1 MFCSSLPPLVFQF
14 RASQGFEFIEPAAR
28 SRKSNYDINAY
39 YRDALRVNDKKA
51 PKHSKEFKPTQRF
64 DYQFFDIP
72 RLEQL
77 ERKDFESKQR
87 LYNLKHAMRLKAK
100 EERRARDEKEKEERR
115 KLRYQNRKKRKLEE
129 AAAAAAAGV
138 ALPVTDEKD
147 DQEEAD
153 MSDSEDE
160 DKEKDAAAAAAAPAA
175 AAAAAAPAAAA
186 ESGEAAAAAAP
197 AADAPVKMEIEG
209 EEGVKQ
215 EPESGAAAAAAAPDA
230 VKSEPAAADTV
241 AKSEEENVKM
251 ETDAPAAAAD
261 GAAAADAGRRKSGR
275 GRSST
280 AVPTP
285 SPVPAAGGDDDDE
298 GDNTIDELDAE
309 LMAEA
314 GCLTAEERAEMIRL
328 QQEGFGGWSR
338 RHIISLTKAMEKFG
352 RDDLSNIKVSVEEK
366 TPEEVEKYYYV
377 FWNRYK
383 EIKDWDR
390 MVKQVERGEQKLA
403 KQKALQIIIDKKV
416 KQFKGNYEKMAIP
429 YPTTQQKSQREHT
442 HNGSARAAQR
452 CEDGVRSKSALV
464 LLLIISFV

>member
-1 MFCSSLPPLVFQF
+1 MFLIFQF

-87 LYNLKHAMRLKAK
+87 LYNLKHAMRIKAK

-160 DKEKDAAAAAAAPAA
+160 GADKDAAAAAPAA
-175 AAAAAAPAAAA
+175 AAASAAPTAAA
-186 ESGEAAAAAAP
+186 ESAAAAAPAAP
-197 AADAPVKMEIEG
+197 AADAPVKMEID
-209 EEGVKQ
+209 EESVKK
-215 EPESGAAAAAAAPDA
+215 EPEAAAAAAAPDN
-230 VKSEPAAADTV
+230 VKSEPTAADTA
-241 AKSEEENVKM
+241 AKSEEDNVKM
-251 ETDAPAAAAD
+251 ETDTPAAAD
-261 GAAAADAGRRKSGR
+261 TAAASDAGRRKSGR
-275 GRSST
+275 GRNAN

-285 SPVPAAGGDDDDE
+285 SPVPAAGGDDDDD

-328 QQEGFGGWSR
+328 QQEGFAGWSR

-390 MVKQVERGEQKLA
+390 IVKQVERGEQKLA

-416 KQFKGNYEKMAIP
+416 KQFKGNYEKMTIP
-429 YPTTQQKSQREHT
+429 YPTTQQKSQRTITIGQACWGAIGDVSGQH
-442 HNGSARAAQR
+442 ARW
-452 CEDGVRSKSALV
+452 CC
-464 LLLIISFV
+464 F